1 MKSIN
6 AAMFSYR
13 SAKPQLSGSPLLPS
27 VALRTGTQT
36 KGFVAGG
43 LFFGVIEA
51 AVSAHGQVIVNAGP
65 RVPSNVSPS
74 NLFSVAPSPNPP
86 TISK

>member
-6 AAMFSYR
+6 AAIRSHP
-13 SAKPQLSGSPLLPS
+13 SAKPQLSCSPLLPS

-43 LFFGVIEA
+43 LFFGVIVA
-51 AVSAHGQVIVNAGP
+51 NVPDDGQVIVDADPG
-65 RVPSNVSPS
+65 VASNVSRS
-74 NLFSVAPSPNPP
+74 NLFSVGRSPDPP

>member
-1 MKSIN
+1 MKSISVV
-6 AAMFSYR
+6 MLSCL
-13 SAKPQLSGSPLLPS
+13 SAKPQLSGSPLLLS

-43 LFFGVIEA
+43 RFLGVSVA
-51 AVSAHGQVIVNAGP
+51 GVSAVSKSSLGL
-65 RVPSNVSPS
+65 VPAFPS
-74 NLFSVAPSPNPP
+74 NLSLSNLVWLARSPNPP